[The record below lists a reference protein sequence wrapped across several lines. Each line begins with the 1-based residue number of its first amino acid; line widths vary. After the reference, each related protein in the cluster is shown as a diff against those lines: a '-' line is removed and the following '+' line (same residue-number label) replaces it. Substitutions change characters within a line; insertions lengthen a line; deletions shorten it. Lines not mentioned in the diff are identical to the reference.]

1 MLLSFA
7 YLAFSAVL
15 RLLVRGRR
23 SEFAKDVELLVLR
36 HQLAVLGRQERRP
49 TLRPADRALLAALA
63 CLLPWRRRHGLVVTP
78 QTLLR
83 WHRELV
89 RRKWAQPRLAAG
101 RPPVDRRVREL
112 VLRFARE
119 NPRWGYPRIAGELLK
134 LGLPVSPSTV
144 RRILLA
150 AGLGPAARR
159 SGPSWREFLHQ
170 QAATML
176 ACDFFTVETIS
187 LRRFYV
193 LFFIELESRR
203 VHLAGCTTNP
213 TGAWVT
219 QQARNLSF
227 SGVFERIRF
236 LIHDRDSKFTA
247 AFDEV
252 FRSESISVIHTP
264 IRAPQANAYAER
276 FVRTIRAE
284 CLDWLL
290 ILGRRHLERVLRAY
304 TAHYNRERPHRA
316 LALRPPKP
324 ATSIQQLNTD
334 RIERRD
340 LLGGLIHEYRVG
352 CANSVGPANLAL
364 RASRLAQDRVWR
376 NQTVEHE
383 DGW

>member
-15 RLLVRGRR
+15 RLLAGRWR

-36 HQLAVLGRQERRP
+36 HQLVVLGRQQARP
-49 TLRPADRALLAALA
+49 SFRAADRAFLAALA
-63 CLLPWRRRHGLVVTP
+63 RMLPGRRRRLIVTP

-89 RRKWAQPRLAAG
+89 RRKWTQPRRRPG
-101 RPPVDRRVREL
+101 RPRVEDRVRQL

-119 NPRWGYPRIAGELLK
+119 NPRWGHRRIAGELLK
-134 LGLPVSPSTV
+134 LGLRVSPSTV
-144 RRILLA
+144 RRLLLA
-150 AGLGPAARR
+150 AGLEPAPRR
-159 SGPSWREFLHQ
+159 SGPSWRGFLRQ

-227 SGVFERIRF
+227 TGVFERMRF
-236 LIHDRDSKFTA
+236 LIHDRDSKFSA
-247 AFDEV
+247 AFDEI
-252 FRSESISVIHTP
+252 FHSEGITVIETP
-264 IRAPQANAYAER
+264 VRAPQANAYAER
-276 FVRTIRAE
+276 FVRTVRAE

-290 ILGRRHLERVLRAY
+290 IVGRRHLESVLRIY
-304 TAHYNRERPHRA
+304 TAHYNRERPHRG
-316 LALRPPKP
+316 LALLPPDPTNADPP
-324 ATSIQQLNTD
+324 ASQGEIK
-334 RIERRD
+334 RRD
-340 LLGGLIHEYRVG
+340 RLGGLIHEYYRT
-352 CANSVGPANLAL
+352 AA
-364 RASRLAQDRVWR
+364 
-376 NQTVEHE
+376 
-383 DGW
+383 

>member
-36 HQLAVLGRQERRP
+36 HQLAVLGRQERRRS
-49 TLRPADRALLAALA
+49 LRPADRAFLAALA
-63 CLLPWRRRHGLVVTP
+63 RLLPWRRRHGLGVTP

-89 RRKWAQPRLAAG
+89 RRKWTQPRRGSG
-101 RPPVDRRVREL
+101 RPAADGRVREL

-119 NPRWGYPRIAGELLK
+119 NPHWGYPRIAGELLK
-134 LGLPVSPSTV
+134 LGLRVSPSTV

-150 AGLGPAARR
+150 GGLGPAPRR
-159 SGPSWREFLHQ
+159 SGPSWAQFLRQ
-170 QAATML
+170 QAASML

-193 LFFIELESRR
+193 LFFIELDSRR

-213 TGAWVT
+213 TGGWVV

-227 SGVFERIRF
+227 TGLFERMRF

-252 FRSESISVIHTP
+252 FRSEGIQVIHTP

-290 ILGRRHLERVLRAY
+290 IVGRRQLEQVLRTY
-304 TAHYNRERPHRA
+304 TSHYNRERPHRA
-316 LALRPPKP
+316 LALHPPESATAIDRPSVG
-324 ATSIQQLNTD
+324 TVD
-334 RIERRD
+334 RHD
-340 LLGGLIHEYRVG
+340 LLGGLIHEYH
-352 CANSVGPANLAL
+352 
-364 RASRLAQDRVWR
+364 RAAA
-376 NQTVEHE
+376 
-383 DGW
+383 

>member
-1 MLLSFA
+1 MFLLVLRSVAGDGSIGFMLLSFA

-15 RLLVRGRR
+15 RLLARR
-23 SEFAKDVELLVLR
+23 RSSEFAKDVELLVLR
-36 HQLAVLGRQERRP
+36 HQLVVLHRQQPRP
-49 TLRPADRALLAALA
+49 SLRPADRALLAALA
-63 CLLPWRRRHGLVVTP
+63 RLIPPRRRHGLAVTP

-89 RRKWAQPRLAAG
+89 RRKWAQPPRSRG
-101 RPPVDRRVREL
+101 RPPVDGRVREL

-144 RRILLA
+144 RRILLT
-150 AGLGPAARR
+150 AGSGPAPRR
-159 SGPSWREFLHQ
+159 SGPSWQQFLRQ
-170 QAATML
+170 QAASML

-187 LRRFYV
+187 LRRFHV
-193 LFFIELESRR
+193 LFFIELENRR

-227 SGVFERIRF
+227 TGLFERMRF
-236 LIHDRDSKFTA
+236 LMHDRDSKFAA

-252 FRSESISVIHTP
+252 FRSEGIKVIHTP

-276 FVRTIRAE
+276 FVRTVRAE

-290 ILGRRHLERVLRAY
+290 IVGRRHLERVLRVY
-304 TAHYNRERPHRA
+304 TTHYNCERPHRG
-316 LALRPPKP
+316 LALLAPEP
-324 ATSIQQLNTD
+324 ASAAT
-334 RIERRD
+334 
-340 LLGGLIHEYRVG
+340 
-352 CANSVGPANLAL
+352 P
-364 RASRLAQDRVWR
+364 
-376 NQTVEHE
+376 
-383 DGW
+383 